1 MDKILANLH
10 IVVLLLFAMGLY
22 STYTEYT
29 DKLDAA
35 EGQFN
40 SETERLDKK
49 KKEYKSIEA
58 YNKDI
63 ERAKVDLELAR
74 EAIEKLQKQLPSEVS
89 NTENLEILS
98 SIASALNIKNVSLTP
113 GQEEDRGFYIA
124 KEYGLKAS
132 GTFLQFIIF
141 FERLAKEQR
150 LFNVKNVSL
159 TIGGHRQKGRF
170 QMIDGDI
177 RVEAYKYN
185 SNYKESSGVD
195 EIEKES
201 KTPDKP
207 RKRRKK
213 AKAAGDEE

>member
-10 IVVLLLFAMGLY
+10 IVVLLIFAMGLY
-22 STYTEYT
+22 ATYSEYT

-35 EGQFN
+35 QGLYN
-40 SETERLDKK
+40 SEVERLDKK

-159 TIGGHRQKGRF
+159 TIGSHRQKGRF

-185 SNYKESSGVD
+185 SNYKESSGID
-195 EIEKES
+195 EVEKEV
-201 KTPDKP
+201 KAPNKP
-207 RKRRKK
+207 RKRRK
-213 AKAAGDEE
+213 AKTAGDEE